1 VDWLMKEFRDRVLIP
16 LLIPLGALAI
26 IAVIVLNISRV
37 LLALEERSGP
47 HTVVVVAIVVAS
59 TILFGCTY
67 FASRSEERSA
77 GNMSLLSVAGIMIIA
92 AGFIGFEA
100 IQEDT
105 TKANEEAA
113 KNAPAKPDL
122 IVEAFDLGFK
132 EKELKIGPGKV
143 TIEEINT
150 GNTGHT
156 LVIDGAVGKKL
167 SVPAHDAKD
176 LGTYDLKA
184 GTYTYYCD
192 IPGHRQAGME
202 GKLTVDP
209 SAPPPGSG
217 GGGAAAGTPA
227 KIDAAD
233 LSYTPKELTV
243 PAGPVSVTLNN
254 IGKIQHT
261 LVVEGEPTFKKLTA
275 DPGQSPNGTFTAKAG
290 TTYTFYCDIP
300 GHRAAGMQTTVKVA

>member
-1 VDWLMKEFRDRVLIP
+1 
-16 LLIPLGALAI
+16 
-26 IAVIVLNISRV
+26 
-37 LLALEERSGP
+37 
-47 HTVVVVAIVVAS
+47 
-59 TILFGCTY
+59 
-67 FASRSEERSA
+67 
-77 GNMSLLSVAGIMIIA
+77 MSLLSVAGIMIII

-100 IQEDT
+100 IQEDN
-105 TKANEEAA
+105 TKKKEEAL

-150 GNTGHT
+150 GATAHT
-156 LVIDGAVGKKL
+156 LVIDGVVGKKL

-202 GKLTVDP
+202 GKLIVDP

-243 PAGPVSVTLNN
+243 PAGPVSVTLDN

-261 LVVEGEPTFKKLTA
+261 LVVEGEPTFKKLIA

-290 TTYTFYCDIP
+290 TTYTFYCDVP
-300 GHRAAGMQTTVKVA
+300 GHRAAGMETKVKVG